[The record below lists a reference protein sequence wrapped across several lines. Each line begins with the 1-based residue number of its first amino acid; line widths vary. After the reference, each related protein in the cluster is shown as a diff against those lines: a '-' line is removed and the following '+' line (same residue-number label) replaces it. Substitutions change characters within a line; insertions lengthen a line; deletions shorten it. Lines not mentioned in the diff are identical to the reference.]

1 MRRRDFMKGAALG
14 SVALTL
20 PEVKASNR
28 LYGTPGSI
36 IARDSGGDNRLR
48 LLMSRGEVPL
58 GVWEDVVDFTR
69 LWSAVSKDAALASEF
84 YSSRSALLERMGISE
99 QLIAPRS
106 VEEQLLLASQD
117 PIVRAASKDG
127 DYPRYLGRLNEMGIF
142 AASSKIRQR
151 VNDLLESDPEDLKG
165 LLTRSVPEQMLESEY
180 ASDLQKLKAIL
191 TPEDG
196 SSSLQRR
203 SLDAPVARAAVG
215 AVAIAVVAVGVATY
229 VVAAVN
235 VAIGVNLAVQL
246 SVVVNVAVRTGGGGG
261 SSCGGGCH
269 GVQPGQMLDVDSA
282 AVRLAQASG
291 NSRLLSQGL
300 RRQVRK
306 EVIACA
312 YAAHELGVISLPRV
326 GRKQA
331 LDLLCGI
338 TYRMAGI

>member
-48 LLMSRGEVPL
+48 LLMSRAEVPL

-69 LWSAVSKDAALASEF
+69 LWSAVSKDAELASEF
-84 YSSRSALLERMGISE
+84 YSNRSALLERMGISE
-99 QLIAPRS
+99 HLIAPRS

-117 PIVRAASKDG
+117 PIIRAASKEG
-127 DYPRYLGRLNEMGIF
+127 DYPRYLGRLNDMGIF

-151 VNDLLESDPEDLKG
+151 VNDLLKSDPEDFRR
-165 LLTRSVPEQMLESEY
+165 LLTRSVPEQGMESEY
-180 ASDLQKLKAIL
+180 ANDLHKLKAIL
-191 TPEDG
+191 TPDSG
-196 SSSLQRR
+196 SSSLQQR
-203 SLDAPVARAAVG
+203 SSNAPVALAAVG

-235 VAIGVNLAVQL
+235 VAVGVNLAVQL
-246 SVVVNVAVRTGGGGG
+246 SVVVNVAVRTGGGSG
-261 SSCGGGCH
+261 SNCGGCH
-269 GVQPGQMLDVDSA
+269 GTQPGQMLDAETA

-312 YAAHELGVISLPRV
+312 YAAHELGVISLPRA

-338 TYRMAGI
+338 TYLMAGI

>member
-14 SVALTL
+14 SVAFTL

-69 LWSAVSKDAALASEF
+69 LWSAVSKDAVLASEF
-84 YSSRSALLERMGISE
+84 YSNRSALLERMGIPE

-127 DYPRYLGRLNEMGIF
+127 DYSRYLGRLNEMGIF

-151 VNDLLESDPEDLKG
+151 VNDLLNSDPEDLQG
-165 LLTRSVPEQMLESEY
+165 LLTRSVPEQMLESKY

-191 TPEDG
+191 TPKGEG
-196 SSSLQRR
+196 SSLQRR
-203 SLDAPVARAAVG
+203 SLDVPVARAAVG

-246 SVVVNVAVRTGGGGG
+246 SVIVNVAVRTGGGGG
-261 SSCGGGCH
+261 SNCGGCH
-269 GVQPGQMLDVDSA
+269 GIQPGQMLDVESA
-282 AVRLAQASG
+282 AVRLAQVNG
-291 NSRLLSQGL
+291 NSQLLSQGL

-312 YAAHELGVISLPRV
+312 YAAHELGVISLPRA